1 VPSARDKRSSPTKT
15 ALLIYTFP
23 LQIFLVGA
31 DVKIRFVA
39 LLCCVLSSSF
49 VLAQSA
55 SSPSSQDSQA
65 KKELTIEDI
74 FQPGG
79 ILGRAPEDVK
89 WSPDGSKVSYVQ
101 RDDSGEHGALY
112 YVDVATG
119 KPAVLVASEKLS
131 SLAPPTSSIK
141 DERKKEAATRYS
153 IAAYHWSPDS
163 KKLLFDSMG
172 HLWLYTLDNG
182 TAVQITTSA
191 DAADDPQFSPDGN
204 RISYVR
210 KHNLYVQRV
219 DGGNERALTKDGNE
233 DLLNGEVDWVYEEE
247 LFTRSN
253 YFWSPDGKQIAFLQ
267 MNEKEVPTYPITDWL
282 PTHATVDQEKY
293 PQPGDPNPI
302 VRLGVVGSDGGKV
315 KWINAGTGN
324 NNDLPLSDNPNAL
337 VPRFGWVRE
346 GVLWAMALNRLQNEM
361 DLYFVDVNSG
371 KWTLMM
377 SETTDAWI
385 DMHPE
390 VDLQTLSS
398 GDRYLWTSWRDGHN
412 HIYLY
417 QFDKQKP
424 LGGPAK
430 MVAQLTHGEWEV
442 KKIDGVDEKQGVVYF
457 SANEGDWRQKNLY
470 AVGLDGQ
477 NFHRISKE
485 KGSHATE
492 FDPRNS
498 KYYVDAYSA
507 MTTPPMVSL
516 CTVDGV
522 CNTFWTARSVEAFNL
537 LTPKFVDFR
546 AADGTT
552 TLQGV
557 ILLPNGGPMMANGEA
572 PLLVNPYGGPG
583 VQSVLDTWGVV
594 DLFDQI
600 LARQGFAILKVDN
613 RGMAGRGK
621 AFALAVRHNLGET
634 EFKDQ
639 MAALKQALQ
648 QFPQLDGTRLGFWGW
663 SYGGY
668 FTLYTLEHTDMFKA
682 GVAVAPVTDWRNYD
696 SIYTERYM
704 GLPNDNEE
712 GYRKSSTVTS
722 AANLHGNLLEVHG
735 TSDDNVHVQNT
746 IQMINAFINSG
757 KQFELMMYPGKTH
770 GIAGQAAGTH
780 LYHMIENHFEAILGP
795 GK

>member
-1 VPSARDKRSSPTKT
+1 M
-15 ALLIYTFP
+15 
-23 LQIFLVGA
+23 
-31 DVKIRFVA
+31 KIRFVA
-39 LLCCVLSSSF
+39 LVCCVLSTSF
-49 VLAQSA
+49 SLAQSA
-55 SSPSSQDSQA
+55 SSSSSQQSQA

-74 FQPGG
+74 FKPGG
-79 ILGRAPEDVK
+79 ILGRGPEDLK
-89 WSPDGSKVSYVQ
+89 WSPDGSKVSFVQ
-101 RDDSGEHGALY
+101 RDDSGDHGALH
-112 YVDVATG
+112 YVDVTTG
-119 KPAVLVASEKLS
+119 KPAVLVASEKLA
-131 SLAPPTSSIK
+131 SLAPPVSAIK
-141 DERKKEAATRYS
+141 DERKKEAAQRYS

-172 HLWLYTLDNG
+172 QLWLYTLESG

-191 DAADDPQFSPDGN
+191 DAAGDPQFSPDGS

-219 DGGNERALTKDGNE
+219 DGGRERTLTKDGDDN
-233 DLLNGEVDWVYEEE
+233 LLNGEVDWVYEEE

-253 YFWSPDGKQIAFLQ
+253 YFWSPDGRQIAFLQ
-267 MNEKEVPTYPITDWL
+267 TNEKEVPTYPITDWL

-302 VRLGVVGSDGGKV
+302 VRLAVVGPDGGKI
-315 KWINAGTGN
+315 KWINAGTGSN
-324 NNDLPLSDNPNAL
+324 SDLPLSNNPNVL
-337 VPRFGWVRE
+337 IPRFGWVRE
-346 GVLWAMALNRLQNEM
+346 GLLWAMALNRLQNQM

-377 SETTDAWI
+377 EETTDAWI

-390 VDLQTLSS
+390 VDFQILSS

-417 QFDKQKP
+417 QFDKEKP
-424 LGGPAK
+424 LDSPAK
-430 MVAQLTHGEWEV
+430 MVAQLTHGDWEV

-457 SANEGDWRQKNLY
+457 SANQGDWRQTNLY

-485 KGSHATE
+485 NGSHATT
-492 FDPRNS
+492 FDPMNS
-498 KYYVDAYSA
+498 KYYVDRYSA
-507 MTTPPMVSL
+507 MTTPPTISL
-516 CTVDGV
+516 CTVDGA
-522 CNTFWTARSVEAFNL
+522 CSAFWNARSIEAYNL
-537 LTPKFVDFR
+537 LTPKFVDFK

-552 TLQGV
+552 TLQGA
-557 ILLPNGGPMMANGEA
+557 ILLPEGGPMIRDGKV
-572 PLLVNPYGGPG
+572 PLIVNPYGGPG
-583 VQSVLDTWGVV
+583 AQSVLDAWGVV
-594 DLFDQI
+594 DLFDQV

-621 AFALAVRHNLGET
+621 AFAMAIKHNFGET
-634 EFKDQ
+634 EFNDQ
-639 MAALKQALQ
+639 MAAVKQALQ
-648 QFPQLDGTRLGFWGW
+648 QFPQLDGNRLGFWGW

-712 GYRKSSTVTS
+712 GYRKSSTVNF

-735 TSDDNVHVQNT
+735 TSDDNVHMQNT

-770 GIAGQAAGTH
+770 GIAGYAARTH
-780 LYHMIENHFEAILGP
+780 LFHTIENHFEEILAP